1 MTEREWLRAYTLLV
15 LRMDRRLAEH
25 GRGWVVDYFG
35 PDEWRARVDDER
47 PPPVGRLV
55 DDADELAADL
65 PFDEPRRTYLAAHVR
80 ALRALAAQENGARA
94 TMPEL
99 IRECLGIEAG
109 MVPETVFE
117 QAHDEL
123 DRALP
128 KTPGS
133 LTERLRDWRA
143 AHSLP
148 RERLDQLP
156 DLVATAVAE
165 CRARTNER
173 IVPLPDGERV
183 GCELVPG
190 VGYVGVGAHHGGL
203 DSTILLNGDR
213 PFNLADLLYVV
224 AHEGHP
230 GHIAEQV
237 LKEIHLS
244 DRGHLEQD
252 VRFAPAPPYVLSE
265 GLALHAQAL
274 VFPGDEAQAWLT
286 DNVLAPRGIRPD
298 GSDFAAVHRARNALF
313 GVRHNAVL
321 LLDEGRAD
329 AEVTGYLGRWGLVE
343 EPSTAGLD
351 NPYVSAYYLGW
362 RLLDGRLGSP
372 DLARRLLTEQVLP
385 ADLGGDG
392 SHPTAA

>member
-1 MTEREWLRAYTLLV
+1 MTEHEWLHAYVV
-15 LRMDRRLAEH
+15 LILRLDRRLADT

-35 PDEWRARVDDER
+35 PDEWRTRVADEE
-47 PPPVGRLV
+47 PPPAGRLV
-55 DDADELAADL
+55 DDAEVLAADL
-65 PFDEPRRTYLAAHVR
+65 PFDEPRRSYLAAHVR
-80 ALRALAAQENGARA
+80 ALRALARRENGARA
-94 TMPEL
+94 AMPEL
-99 IRECLGIEAG
+99 IRDCLGIEVG

-128 KTPGS
+128 KTAGS
-133 LTERLRDWRA
+133 LAERLRDWRT

-148 RERLDQLP
+148 REQLDQLP
-156 DLVATAVAE
+156 DLVARAVAE
-165 CRARTNER
+165 CRARTHER
-173 IVPLPDGERV
+173 IVPLPEGERV
-183 GCELVPG
+183 GCQLVPG

-237 LKEIHLS
+237 LKEIHLAN
-244 DRGHLEQD
+244 RGHIEQN
-252 VRFAPAPPYVLSE
+252 VRFAPAPPFVLCE

-286 DNVLAPRGIRPD
+286 DNILAPRGIRPD
-298 GSDFAAVHRARNALF
+298 GSDFAAIHRARNALF
-313 GVRHNAVL
+313 GVQHNAVL
-321 LLDEGRAD
+321 LLDEGRED
-329 AEVTGYLGRWGLVE
+329 TEVIDYLARWGMVE
-343 EPSTAGLD
+343 YPNTDGRD
-351 NPYVSAYYLGW
+351 NPYPATYYHGW
-362 RLLDGRLGSP
+362 RLLDSQPYSP

-385 ADLGGDG
+385 ADLG
-392 SHPTAA
+392 